1 MRGTL
6 TSIFPI
12 CPHGVIP
19 KHRDK
24 IQFDMGDI
32 MGIQHSKYYLELLQT
47 KAYYNENENSQF

>member
-1 MRGTL
+1 MQGIL
-6 TSIFPI
+6 ISIRVLPI

-32 MGIQHSKYYLELLQT
+32 MDIQQSKHFSELLQT
-47 KAYYNENENSQF
+47 